1 MSGDGDRGSARQ
13 TSGFAGDSSSIPL
26 VTIGM
31 PVYNGARYLEEAIRS
46 ILNQTEKD
54 FVLLISDNCSTD
66 ATPAI
71 CQHLASEDSRITYV
85 RQSRNLG
92 AVGNFEFVLRTARSP
107 FFMWAAHDD
116 TRSPDCLSEAL
127 TVLSANPEAAGC
139 AMAVQIVDEG
149 GLPIRFVAAPC
160 SKIGSDDLV
169 QRCRSADLDPGGFAV
184 YSLFRREMLPA
195 FGDQS
200 DFNGFHHSYVFK
212 VVLRGPLVTTERALL
227 VYREA
232 AWVASIGRDRR
243 IHWSKDAGE
252 ESRLYNGPPTEMC
265 RYMWLCTDEAE
276 ITQQQRVR
284 LRAHIVRFWIRQYRL
299 QALGANKLRL
309 QGAMSN
315 RQRAR
320 SVLLLSGRFILA
332 PLPTAKEAGRFLQKL
347 RRRSGRRTS
356 SCV

>member
-13 TSGFAGDSSSIPL
+13 ASRFAGDSSSIPL

-31 PVYNGARYLEEAIRS
+31 PVYNGARYIEEAIRS
-46 ILNQTEKD
+46 ILNQTEED

-71 CQHLASEDSRITYV
+71 CQRLASEDSRITYLK
-85 RQSRNLG
+85 QSRNLG
-92 AVGNFEFVLRTARSP
+92 LIGNFEFVLRAARSP

-127 TVLSANPEAAGC
+127 RILSANPDAAGC
-139 AMAVQIVDEG
+139 AMAVQIVDEV
-149 GLPIRFVAAPC
+149 GLPLRFLATPC
-160 SKIGSDDLV
+160 SKIGSDDPV
-169 QRCRSADLDPGGFAV
+169 QRCRSLNLGPGAFTI

-195 FGDQS
+195 FGGQS
-200 DFNGFHHSYVFK
+200 DFKGFDHSYVFK
-212 VVLRGPLVTTERALL
+212 VVLRGPLVTTENPLL
-227 VYREA
+227 IYREA
-232 AWVASIGRDRR
+232 AWVASIGRDKR
-243 IHWSKDAGE
+243 IHWSKGAGE
-252 ESRLYNGPPTEMC
+252 ESHLYNGPPTEMC
-265 RYMWLCTDEAE
+265 RYMWSCTDEAP
-276 ITQQQRVR
+276 IAQQQRVR

-320 SVLLLSGRFILA
+320 SALLLSVRFVLA
-332 PLPTAKEAGRFLQKL
+332 PLPTTKEAGRFLQKL